1 MLRVCCKVVVAAAIL
16 VNPLIDRF
24 IIRNQ
29 QLRQINNSVAVV
41 ITFSMVI
48 PEGTFISRGSGHT
61 QKFYLFQGERSYPTG
76 ERLSVT
82 TTILSEWMEY

>member
-1 MLRVCCKVVVAAAIL
+1 MCCKVVVAAAIL

-24 IIRNQ
+24 IIRNK
-29 QLRQINNSVAVV
+29 LTRINNSVAVV

-61 QKFYLFQGERSYPTG
+61 QKIYLFQRERPYPTG
-76 ERLSVT
+76 EIFSVT

>member
-1 MLRVCCKVVVAAAIL
+1 MQRVCCKVVVAAAIL

-24 IIRNQ
+24 IIRNK
-29 QLRQINNSVAVV
+29 LTRINNSVAVV

-61 QKFYLFQGERSYPTG
+61 QKFIPR
-76 ERLSVT
+76 
-82 TTILSEWMEY
+82 

>member
-1 MLRVCCKVVVAAAIL
+1 MCCKVVVAAAIL

-24 IIRNQ
+24 IIRNK
-29 QLRQINNSVAVV
+29 LTRINNSVAVV

-61 QKFYLFQGERSYPTG
+61 QKIYLFQGERQYPTG
-76 ERLSVT
+76 ERFSVT

>member
-1 MLRVCCKVVVAAAIL
+1 MCCKVVVAAAIL

-29 QLRQINNSVAVV
+29 QLTRINNSVAVV
-41 ITFSMVI
+41 IAFSMVI

-61 QKFYLFQGERSYPTG
+61 QKIYLFQRERPYPTG
-76 ERLSVT
+76 EIFSVT

>member
-1 MLRVCCKVVVAAAIL
+1 MQRVCCKVEVAAAIL
-16 VNPLIDRF
+16 VNPPIDRF

-48 PEGTFISRGSGHT
+48 PEGTFISRESGHT
-61 QKFYLFQGERSYPTG
+61 QKLYLFQGERSYPTG

-82 TTILSEWMEY
+82 TTILSEWIEY

>member
-1 MLRVCCKVVVAAAIL
+1 MQRLCCKVVVAAAIL

-29 QLRQINNSVAVV
+29 QLTRINNLVAVV
-41 ITFSMVI
+41 ITFFMVI

-61 QKFYLFQGERSYPTG
+61 QKIYLFQGERPYPTG
-76 ERLSVT
+76 ERFSVT

>member
-1 MLRVCCKVVVAAAIL
+1 MCCKVVVAAAIL

-24 IIRNQ
+24 IIRNK
-29 QLRQINNSVAVV
+29 LTRINNSIAVV

-61 QKFYLFQGERSYPTG
+61 QKIYLFQGERQYPTG
-76 ERLSVT
+76 ERFSVT

>member
-1 MLRVCCKVVVAAAIL
+1 MQRVCCKVVVAAAIL

-24 IIRNQ
+24 IIRNK
-29 QLRQINNSVAVV
+29 LTRINNSVAVV

-61 QKFYLFQGERSYPTG
+61 QKIYLFQGERQYPTG
-76 ERLSVT
+76 ERFSVT

>member
-1 MLRVCCKVVVAAAIL
+1 MCCKVIVAAAIL
-16 VNPLIDRF
+16 VNLLIDRF
-24 IIRNQ
+24 IIRNK
-29 QLRQINNSVAVV
+29 LTRINNSVAVV

-61 QKFYLFQGERSYPTG
+61 QKIYLFQGERQYPTG
-76 ERLSVT
+76 ERFSVT